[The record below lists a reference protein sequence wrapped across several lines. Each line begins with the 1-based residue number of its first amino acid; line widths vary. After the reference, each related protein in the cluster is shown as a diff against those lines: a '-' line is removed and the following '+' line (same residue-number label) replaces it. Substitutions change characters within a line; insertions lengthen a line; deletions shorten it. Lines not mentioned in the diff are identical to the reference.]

1 MALKR
6 SKKYYNVME
15 DLVAEE
21 VRGQL
26 ASLSPRL
33 TQYIKQFEVETY
45 ALNRLP
51 TLYACSR
58 EGWMHQQK
66 RARKEFQG
74 VVKTAVRQA
83 IAAVQRDLLKSS
95 TPLFQDE
102 EGVSSLSSLSK
113 ETSSSAQYLNRG
125 GYSHRSGRKRSHSNI
140 M

>member
-33 TQYIKQFEVETY
+33 AQYIKRFEVETY

-51 TLYACSR
+51 TLYASSR

-83 IAAVQRDLLKSS
+83 IAAVQRDLLRSS

-102 EGVSSLSSLSK
+102 ESVSDFPSQK
-113 ETSSSAQYLNRG
+113 ETSAKSQYWNHPA
-125 GYSHRSGRKRSHSNI
+125 YSHRSR
-140 M
+140 

>member
-15 DLVAEE
+15 DLVSEE

-26 ASLSPRL
+26 ASLSPKL

-51 TLYACSR
+51 TLYASSR

-74 VVKTAVRQA
+74 TIKTAVRQA
-83 IAAVQRDLLKSS
+83 IAAVQRDLLRSS

-102 EGVSSLSSLSK
+102 EATSELSSRKDTSTKSK
-113 ETSSSAQYLNRG
+113 YW
-125 GYSHRSGRKRSHSNI
+125 SHSAYAYSNERRQSNSKI
-140 M
+140 V

>member
-26 ASLSPRL
+26 ASLPSRL
-33 TQYIKQFEVETY
+33 TQYIKRFEVETY

-51 TLYACSR
+51 TLYASSR

-74 VVKTAVRQA
+74 TIKTAVRQA
-83 IAAVQRDLLKSS
+83 IAAVQRDLLRSS
-95 TPLFQDE
+95 TPLFQDDE
-102 EGVSSLSSLSK
+102 ATSEFSSRKDTATKSK
-113 ETSSSAQYLNRG
+113 SWTHSAYA
-125 GYSHRSGRKRSHSNI
+125 YSNERRRSNSKI
-140 M
+140 V